1 MKRVADVMTRDPI
14 TIGPDEPIRTA
25 LGLMQQG
32 GFRRLPVMESG
43 RLVGIF
49 SDRDLRKCMNIPM
62 VVHEK
67 EYDDYVLD
75 HIQVGSCMSV
85 NPFTLSPD
93 DFLEMAAKLMRDWK
107 VGGCPVMA
115 GDEIVGILTESDLLT
130 YLVDSLEAGTLL

>member
-1 MKRVADVMTRDPI
+1 MKRVADVMTPNPI
-14 TIGPDEPIRTA
+14 AIGPDEPIRKA
-25 LGLMQQG
+25 LESMQNG

-49 SDRDLRKCMNIPM
+49 SDRDLRQCMNISM

-67 EYDDYVLD
+67 SYDDYVLD
-75 HIQVGSCMSV
+75 HLQVGNCMTA

-93 DFLEMAAKLMRDWK
+93 DPLRTAAKLMRDWK

-115 GDEIVGILTESDLLT
+115 GDEIVGIVTESDLLT